1 MIQKWW
7 FWFDKEHSG
16 QPKKFKDTELQALL
30 NENSVQTLEEL
41 IKVLNV
47 DISIVFDRLPAME
60 NIQKKQMDST

>member
-1 MIQKWW
+1 
-7 FWFDKEHSG
+7 
-16 QPKKFKDTELQALL
+16 LQALL